1 MPFDKWIRLLN
12 SNYYIYTYYFI
23 YDLRVFNFLH
33 KKGIH
38 LQRVTALTINFQ
50 FNSISHRVRFDFN
63 GISFSLHI
71 ELLEIYRELM
81 CIVGCWWCTQRP
93 QKAIWDSE
101 KYLISVKETKQPWI
115 WKFSLL
121 HHGGSLQVAKWKGGT
136 GAEIRPWSVTPRS
149 KETTISWWQVSF
161 CHQHVTEDS
170 KSDAGPART
179 GGKRPHKVFLITSK
193 VCSSRMDGFKYQV
206 TTS

>member
-121 HHGGSLQVAKWKGGT
+121 HHGGSLQVAKWKGGM
-136 GAEIRPWSVTPRS
+136 GAEIRLPFSYILGLLRRARGGTSVLRVLKIAS
-149 KETTISWWQVSF
+149 KAEANANKQFW
-161 CHQHVTEDS
+161 
-170 KSDAGPART
+170 
-179 GGKRPHKVFLITSK
+179 
-193 VCSSRMDGFKYQV
+193 KYYE
-206 TTS
+206 